1 MKLGEVIIQI
11 GSDLSID
18 GVHSKILNDK
28 IVTSKIG
35 VELVAIIFIFI
46 SNNNSERNC

>member
-18 GVHSKILNDK
+18 GVRSKIQK
-28 IVTSKIG
+28 MIKSP
-35 VELVAIIFIFI
+35 F
-46 SNNNSERNC
+46 

>member
-18 GVHSKILNDK
+18 GVHSKLLTVK
-28 IVTSKIG
+28 IVAIDLGGTSG
-35 VELVAIIFIFI
+35 DYFYLF
-46 SNNNSERNC
+46 SQ

>member
-18 GVHSKILNDK
+18 GVHTKLKKKKIAAIDLGG
-28 IVTSKIG
+28 TSG
-35 VELVAIIFIFI
+35 DYFCLFFQ
-46 SNNNSERNC
+46 